1 MDKKFGKDLT
11 VGSIP
16 RHLLLF
22 SIPMLAGNA
31 MQIGYG
37 IVNTIWVGHLVGEN
51 AVGAI
56 GVSFPVIYVLVGVC
70 MGMSMATTILVAQF
84 YGAKDYPMVARAVGS
99 SFSLALIIGAV
110 MTIAGVLSSDAL
122 LRLMATPPENFAMAS
137 VYLKINLAGMVLL
150 YLGFLTNFILRGIGD
165 TVTPMV
171 FMSIGLGLNAL
182 LDPFLIGGFGPF
194 PHWGLKGAACATLIS
209 QAAAVAAS
217 IVYLNR
223 RNHVIAFR
231 PSKLSLDGH
240 MTFLLF
246 KIGFPS
252 MVQQS
257 LVSIGS
263 LVVTAFVNSFGSAA
277 TNAFGATGR
286 IDMVVFMPAL
296 SMSIAVSALTGQN
309 LGAGRPERVKEVFK
323 WGVVM
328 TSSIT
333 LFISLVVVVLS
344 RLILRMFGLGDDAR
358 VLEIGVSYLR
368 IVGSC
373 YIFLA
378 LMFIAN
384 GVINGAGHTM
394 VTMAFS
400 LLSLWLVRVPV
411 AWMLTRTAW
420 GSRAYG
426 RPLSLS
432 FAASMAASLVYYFS
446 GRWKKSTIMSRRHRV
461 PYME

>member
-11 VGSIP
+11 IGSIP

-56 GVSFPVIYVLVGVC
+56 GVSFPVIYVLVGIC

-84 YGAKDYPMVARAVGS
+84 YGAKDHRMVERTVGN
-99 SFSLALIIGAV
+99 SFSLALIAGAV
-110 MTIAGVLSSDAL
+110 MTAAGVLSSDAL

-137 VYLKINLAGMVLL
+137 AYLKINLAGMVLF

-209 QAAAVAAS
+209 QAAAVGAS
-217 IVYLNR
+217 IFYLNR

-246 KIGFPS
+246 KIGLPS
-252 MVQQS
+252 IVQQS

-286 IDMVVFMPAL
+286 IDMIVFMPAL

-333 LFISLVVVVLS
+333 LFISLVVVILS

-358 VLEIGVSYLR
+358 VMDIGVAYLR

-373 YIFLA
+373 YLFFAI
-378 LMFIAN
+378 MFISN

-394 VTMAFS
+394 VTMAFT
-400 LLSLWLVRVPV
+400 LLSLWLVRVPA
-411 AWMLTRTAW
+411 AWLLTRTGLGITGIWTAIV
-420 GSRAYG
+420 
-426 RPLSLS
+426 LS
-432 FAASMAASLVYYFS
+432 FVISMAASLAYYSS
-446 GRWKKSTIMSRRHRV
+446 GRWKKSTIIKTPVVS
-461 PYME
+461 PYVE

>member
-1 MDKKFGKDLT
+1 
-11 VGSIP
+11 
-16 RHLLLF
+16 
-22 SIPMLAGNA
+22 
-31 MQIGYG
+31 
-37 IVNTIWVGHLVGEN
+37 
-51 AVGAI
+51 
-56 GVSFPVIYVLVGVC
+56 
-70 MGMSMATTILVAQF
+70 MATTILVAQF

-110 MTIAGVLSSDAL
+110 MTVAGVLSSDAL

-209 QAAAVAAS
+209 QVAAVAAS
-217 IVYLNR
+217 IFYLNR

-231 PSKLSLDGH
+231 PSKLSLDGR

-286 IDMVVFMPAL
+286 VDMVVFMPAL

-344 RLILRMFGLGDDAR
+344 RFILRMFGLGDDAR
-358 VLEIGVSYLR
+358 VLDIGVAYLR

-378 LMFIAN
+378 IMFIAN

-411 AWMLTRTAW
+411 AWLLTRTGLGITGIWVAIT
-420 GSRAYG
+420 
-426 RPLSLS
+426 LS
-432 FAASMAASLVYYFS
+432 FVASMAASLVYYSS
-446 GRWKKSTIMSRRHRV
+446 GRWKKSTIIRTA
-461 PYME
+461 PPLAYLE